1 MHQRGDD
8 QIKHFF
14 FCPAF
19 VFLKGRGDV
28 MYLLGDTI
36 EGELLGILLHKDD
49 KFGNRK
55 DSHVFRASAI
65 SLTGKSSSI
74 K

>member
-1 MHQRGDD
+1 
-8 QIKHFF
+8 
-14 FCPAF
+14 
-19 VFLKGRGDV
+19 